1 MVALE
6 PLGLGLAEM
15 PVPPAVFAL
24 LDVGVGDAGAFAT
37 VTVGPLTVA
46 VSGEPLPFGTETV
59 AVNLIVSPAGAV
71 FGTLTEASIC
81 GAEGCAAGRVK
92 SQLVFVGLLAQL
104 STVKTG
110 WLNAGLAALGVRVVA
125 IVPFSADVD
134 QAEMRNR
141 TVPPG
146 CTLVPEAVTAT
157 AGFVGVAVAVGV
169 GVGWASG
176 SAWRSGAALF
186 VGVAVGADE
195 VAVAVGRAG
204 GGGGAAAVDAAAVD
218 VAAVGDAAALEDATL
233 ADGEVEALA
242 LLDAPVAD
250 GVAVAD
256 GEAAARAVP
265 LIPLEITKIPV
276 AARPSVT
283 GRA

>member
-157 AGFVGVAVAVGV
+157 AGFVGVAVAVGR
-169 GVGWASG
+169 GRGRRRG
-176 SAWRSGAALF
+176 RRG
-186 VGVAVGADE
+186 GR
-195 VAVAVGRAG
+195 GRA
-204 GGGGAAAVDAAAVD
+204 V
-218 VAAVGDAAALEDATL
+218 
-233 ADGEVEALA
+233 
-242 LLDAPVAD
+242 
-250 GVAVAD
+250 
-256 GEAAARAVP
+256 R
-265 LIPLEITKIPV
+265 
-276 AARPSVT
+276 RR
-283 GRA
+283 GRRR

>member
-6 PLGLGLAEM
+6 PLGLGLAEV
-15 PVPPAVFAL
+15 PVPPAAFAL

-46 VSGEPLPFGTETV
+46 VSGEPLPSGTETV

-125 IVPFSADVD
+125 IVPFSAEVD

-146 CTLVPEAVTAT
+146 CTLVPEAVTST

-169 GVGWASG
+169 GVGVG
-176 SAWRSGAALF
+176 VGVE

-195 VAVAVGRAG
+195 LAVAVG
-204 GGGGAAAVDAAAVD
+204 AAAVD
-218 VAAVGDAAALEDATL
+218 VAAVDVAAVADAAALEDATL